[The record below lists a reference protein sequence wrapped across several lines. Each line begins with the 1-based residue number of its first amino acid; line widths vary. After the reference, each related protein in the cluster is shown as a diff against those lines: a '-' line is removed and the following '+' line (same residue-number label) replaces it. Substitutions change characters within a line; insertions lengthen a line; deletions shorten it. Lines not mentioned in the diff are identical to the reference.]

1 MSQPPPPP
9 PFGPWVSDTAKAMF
23 EAHVRGA
30 AAPPGGVEV
39 LRAHYR
45 RFNDERL
52 AVADTLFDTRQDHT
66 AIAGVTVDIVR
77 PADAAKDRSPRPV
90 LICLHGGGFMWGDGS
105 GALLEAVP
113 VAAVSGIEVVAVDYR
128 MAPEHR
134 FPAATDDVLAVYR
147 ALRADPGVSA
157 IGLFGCSAGAVL
169 TAQVTARLIAEG
181 EPLPDAICMLH
192 AAGVEM
198 AGDSAGTMALLNGVA
213 PAESLGGL
221 GGLPYFD
228 GADANDPLVFPGNHP
243 DVLAKFPPSLL
254 ITGTRDFAASAV
266 TVMHRRLLAAGA
278 QAELVVFDGMWHAH
292 HVAVELPESAETF
305 ALMSRF
311 FASRLT

>member
-1 MSQPPPPP
+1 
-9 PFGPWVSDTAKAMF
+9 MF

-52 AVADTLFDTRQDHT
+52 AVADRLFATRQEQ
-66 AIAGVTVDIVR
+66 AVIAGVGVDIVR
-77 PADAAKDRSPRPV
+77 HADASRDRSPRPV

-128 MAPEHR
+128 MAPEHV

-147 ALRADPGVSA
+147 ALRADPTVSG
-157 IGLFGCSAGAVL
+157 IGMFGCSAGAAL

-181 EPLPDAICMLH
+181 EPLPGAICMLH
-192 AAGVEM
+192 AAGVNVG
-198 AGDSAGTMALLNGVA
+198 GDSVGTMALLNGVA
-213 PAESLGGL
+213 PAATVDGL
-221 GGLPYFD
+221 DGLAYFN
-228 GADANDPLVFPGNHP
+228 GADAKDPLVFPGNHP
-243 DVLAKFPPSLL
+243 EVLAKFPPSLL
-254 ITGTRDFAASAV
+254 ITGTRDFAASSV
-266 TVMHRRLLAAGA
+266 SVMHRRLLAAGA
-278 QAELVVFDGMWHAH
+278 EAELVVFDGMWHAH
-292 HVAVELPESAETF
+292 HVAVDLPESAETF

-311 FASRLT
+311 FTSRLT